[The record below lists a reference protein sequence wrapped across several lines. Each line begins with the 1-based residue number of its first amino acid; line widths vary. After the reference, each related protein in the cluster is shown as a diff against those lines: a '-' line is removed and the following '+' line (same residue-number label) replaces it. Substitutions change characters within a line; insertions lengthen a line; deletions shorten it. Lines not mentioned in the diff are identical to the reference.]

1 MQHLS
6 RVPSIPKNIWGFAY
20 YDFAN
25 SAYFLVYLSFLLPI
39 YFSTVLLDKGYSLGA
54 WGTANAVST
63 FLGVLLAVVAGKYA
77 DATDRLKIFRY
88 LVFLS
93 FIGMLSV
100 SASIGYFPA
109 YLYWIFIAANTFFV
123 ASLSISDSMLPH
135 VSDKATSYT
144 YGGFAWAF
152 GYLGGIASLLIVV
165 LLQKITGDYSFS
177 VFASVAVFYLIFS
190 LYSIRKLR
198 DTPLN
203 PDSASDKTA
212 NLLSPGREKLL
223 FLGYWLISE
232 CITVVFL
239 FFSIFATE
247 ELHLSTFTI
256 GVLLLFVQLIGFP
269 ATYFGGMLAGRH
281 NPQTLL
287 GITIALWGVIIL
299 LLVLFKGFIVLGVV
313 VFLTGLVIGNSQ
325 SYMRAQY
332 STLIRKGESGLRFG
346 FYSIVSK
353 ASVIVGPVAYGFASD
368 QLHSQKI
375 PIIVLYI
382 LMVLGY
388 MLTRKALMPASPRGA
403 GLSII

>member
-1 MQHLS
+1 MRFLS
-6 RVPSIPKNIWGFAY
+6 RISTIPKNIWGFAY

-39 YFSTVLLDKGYSLGA
+39 YFSTILLSKGYSLGA

-77 DATDRLKIFRY
+77 DTTNRLEIFRY
-88 LVFLS
+88 SVFLS

-100 SASIGYFPA
+100 SLSIGYFPA
-109 YLYWIFIAANTFFV
+109 SVYWIFIIANTFFV

-135 VSDKATSYT
+135 VSDKTTSYT
-144 YGGFAWAF
+144 YGGFAWGF

-165 LLQKITGDYSFS
+165 FLQKITGDYSFS
-177 VFASVAVFYLIFS
+177 VFASVAIFYLIFS
-190 LYSIRKLR
+190 LYSIRKLSG
-198 DTPLN
+198 TPLN

-212 NLLSPGREKLL
+212 NMLSPGREKLL

-239 FFSIFATE
+239 FFSIFASQ
-247 ELHLSTFTI
+247 ELRLSTFVI
-256 GVLLLFVQLIGFP
+256 GVLLLFVQLIAFP
-269 ATYFGGMLAGRH
+269 ATYLGGMLAERR

-299 LLVLFKGFIVLGVV
+299 LLVLFKGFIVLAIV

-332 STLIRKGESGLRFG
+332 STLIKKGESGLRFG

-368 QLHSQKI
+368 QLQSQKI
-375 PIIVLYI
+375 PIIILYA

-388 MLTRKALMPASPRGA
+388 VLTRKALAPANTRGA
-403 GLSII
+403 GLSIV